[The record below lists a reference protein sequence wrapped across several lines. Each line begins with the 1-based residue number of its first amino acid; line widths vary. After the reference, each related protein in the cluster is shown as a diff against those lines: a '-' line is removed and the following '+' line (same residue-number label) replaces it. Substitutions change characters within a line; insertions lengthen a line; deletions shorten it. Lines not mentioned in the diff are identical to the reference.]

1 MHDKNSEHL
10 CISWGGTRAC
20 GGDKGQGIG
29 MYLLVLVS
37 TEEFL
42 VTYCGEHFSEDLAC
56 EDGVFGVGY
65 FADFLF
71 FGFAGE
77 TFCLGMSRVLEQ
89 NTDGHGDREH
99 GRERG

>member
-1 MHDKNSEHL
+1 
-10 CISWGGTRAC
+10 
-20 GGDKGQGIG
+20 
-29 MYLLVLVS
+29 MYLLVLVG

-77 TFCLGMSRVLEQ
+77 TFCLRMSVI
-89 NTDGHGDREH
+89 
-99 GRERG
+99 